1 VQLERVSVQL
11 RPRAPWEAIDLGFRM
26 AQVWWRPL
34 FGAWLALALPLC
46 ALLGLV
52 FSERLWLAALVLWWL
67 EPLLER
73 LPLYVASEALFGH
86 MPSVAETLRA
96 APRLL
101 ARQGLWAVTLR
112 RLSPV
117 RSFVQPVVVL
127 EDLEP
132 RAQRERI
139 RTLRWRA
146 GGAAALLTLVC
157 FGFEVAVIAVG
168 LVASALWFAPEST
181 GIGLEAFLA
190 GELSP
195 AWYAGP
201 SAAFALAV
209 LGIGPFYAAAGFSLY
224 IHRRIYLEGWDVE
237 LAFRALSR
245 RAAGAAGRV
254 LAGLVL
260 VSAPL
265 AAASPSDPSEAH
277 DVIARIYAEP
287 ELRGWVE
294 VETWVRVGRSPEEE
308 QTLVDAPEWLV
319 AFAEWLAGGLRI
331 GLWIGLAVLAALLL
345 RWLARL
351 AREPPAAAAN
361 ARSAPELVAG
371 FDVRPEGLP
380 TDVIAAARSAW
391 SQGRARDALALLYR
405 AALVHLVTARSLDVG
420 PGATEGEVL
429 RRVRP
434 LGEVAAP
441 FARLTRA
448 WQGVAYARRAPEGAV
463 FDGLCDEWAPYLG
476 RQ

>member
-1 VQLERVSVQL
+1 
-11 RPRAPWEAIDLGFRM
+11 
-26 AQVWWRPL
+26 
-34 FGAWLALALPLC
+34 
-46 ALLGLV
+46 
-52 FSERLWLAALVLWWL
+52 
-67 EPLLER
+67 
-73 LPLYVASEALFGH
+73 
-86 MPSVAETLRA
+86 
-96 APRLL
+96 
-101 ARQGLWAVTLR
+101 VTLR

-294 VETWVRVGRSPEEE
+294 VETWVRVGRNPEEE

-463 FDGLCDEWAPYLG
+463 FDGLCDEWAAYLG